1 MHYSPVGSKL
11 LDTLVTMARW
21 VAMVRSFIFCL
32 AFASAGSASAAFDPF
47 VFFSGSTRGDGTLQ
61 VAMKGS
67 EQFKVESRGR
77 SDGKDGFVLDQVI
90 HRDSKPPK
98 QRRWFLREVSPNTL
112 VGTISDSPGA
122 VHGRIVGNSLMLNY
136 PVKGG
141 LRAEQVMTSDGN
153 GKVVRNNIV
162 VRKLGIVVARVREII
177 RKLD

>member
-1 MHYSPVGSKL
+1 
-11 LDTLVTMARW
+11 
-21 VAMVRSFIFCL
+21 MVRPFLFCL
-32 AFASAGSASAAFDPF
+32 ALASSASAGAAGFDPF
-47 VFFSGSTRGDGTLQ
+47 AFFSGSTRGDGTLQ

-90 HRDSKPPK
+90 HQGSKPPK

-112 VGTISDSPGA
+112 VGTISDSPGT
-122 VHGRIVGNSLMLNY
+122 VRGKIVGNSLMLNY

-141 LRAEQVMTSDGN
+141 LRAEQVMTPDGS
-153 GKVVRNNIV
+153 GKTVRNNIV